1 MGRWL
6 GQRGLRIMGNSRGAF
21 GGEGREGGREG
32 GLGGRRVKSRGC
44 DCGGGQW
51 ALPITTPSFDRI
63 METKTHEN
71 IITITMVHLEE
82 EGLPPREGGR
92 MVGPAVGGGCRGG
105 LGSHHT
111 LF

>member
-1 MGRWL
+1 
-6 GQRGLRIMGNSRGAF
+6 MGNSRVHLE
-21 GGEGREGGREG
+21 EGGGREG

-71 IITITMVHLEE
+71 IITTKMVHLE
-82 EGLPPREGGR
+82 GGGREGGR
-92 MVGPAVGGGCRGG
+92 LRREDAGVGIAI
-105 LGSHHT
+105 HHT
-111 LF
+111 LL